1 MNSDTP
7 LFLPPD
13 FAPAAGEIVLLS
25 LICVVLLVDLF
36 VDDRR
41 RWITYAA
48 SLISLAVTALVV
60 VAVAP
65 DGGTVYTF
73 SDTFVLDPLA
83 TVLKLF
89 TLAMVGLVFVYSRE
103 YLQVRG
109 LEKGEF
115 YLLSLFATLGIL
127 VLISAWNMLTLY
139 LGLELLSLSLYA
151 LVAFNRDNPVA
162 AESAMK
168 YFVLGAI
175 ASGCFLF
182 GTSILYGATGALGLD
197 DIADAVARVDT
208 LSIHILFGLSFILVG
223 VAFKF
228 GAVPFHMWVP
238 DVYQGAPTPVTL
250 FIGSAAKLASFAL
263 LLRVVIEGLGALHE
277 GWSGMLVV
285 LSVLS
290 MAIGNIVAIAQTNLK
305 RMLAYSTISHVGFIL
320 MGFLAGTVR
329 GVEAALYY
337 TLAYVIMA
345 AAAFGMILL
354 LSRRGFE
361 ADELDDLKGLNA
373 RSPWFAGIMLI
384 VMFSMTGVPPL
395 LGFYAKLAV
404 LGAAVD
410 AGYVWLAIVGVIFS
424 VIGAFYYLRVVKL
437 MYFDEPQDAAPI
449 AARADLRLALSVNG
463 ALVLALGVFPNGL
476 ISICNQVIG

>member
-1 MNSDTP
+1 MNADTP

-13 FAPAAGEIVLLS
+13 FAPAAGEITLLT
-25 LICVVLLVDLF
+25 LTCVVLVIDLF

-48 SLISLAVTALVV
+48 SLLTLVLTAVAV
-60 VAVAP
+60 VAVAG
-65 DGGTVYTF
+65 DDTVFTF
-73 SDTFVLDPLA
+73 SDTFVLDPLS

-89 TLAMVGLVFVYSRE
+89 TLAIVALVFVYSRE
-103 YLQVRG
+103 YLQARG
-109 LEKGEF
+109 LERGEF

-127 VLISAWNMLTLY
+127 VLISAYNMLTLY

-151 LVAFNRDNPVA
+151 MVAINRNSAVS

-182 GTSILYGATGALGLD
+182 GVSIIYGATGGLGLD
-197 DIADAVARVDT
+197 EIAAAASRMDSTDIHV
-208 LSIHILFGLSFILVG
+208 LFGLSFILVG
-223 VAFKF
+223 IAFKF

-250 FIGSAAKLASFAL
+250 FIGSAAKVASFAL
-263 LLRVVIEGLGALHE
+263 LLRVVVEGLGAMHASW
-277 GWSGMLVV
+277 GGMLLV
-285 LSVLS
+285 LSILS
-290 MAIGNIVAIAQTNLK
+290 MAVGNIVAIAQTNLK

-320 MGFLAGTVR
+320 MGFLAGTAR
-329 GVEAALYY
+329 GVEAAMYY

-373 RSPWFAGIMLI
+373 RSPWFAGVMLI

-404 LGAAVD
+404 LGAAVE
-410 AGYVWLAIVGVIFS
+410 AGLAWLAVVGVIFS

-437 MYFDEPQDAAPI
+437 MYFDEPEDLAPI
-449 AARADLRLALSVNG
+449 AARADMRLALSLNG
-463 ALVLALGVFPNGL
+463 MLVLVLGIFPNSL
-476 ISICNQVIG
+476 ISICNQVIS